1 VADATPMLAR
11 LHPYTHTRLHTCTL
25 TRLHAKKGDD
35 GMLRFVRLRFEA
47 EVTNDGTLPRFF
59 GPTLRGA
66 LGLNF
71 RKMVCVTH
79 LDDCSQCILRF
90 QCPYTRFFEPFAP
103 ADHPFAKRLVQMPR
117 PFSLQVPP
125 PSNSPVTF
133 KVGDAFSFGMT
144 IWHQAENLL
153 PYLIVAVQRTLAN
166 GIGKGLKA
174 SLVRVVAGSGEDE
187 MEVFSAREGIIVTS
201 LPSVSAGEILA
212 STKEKVSRLIVRFVT
227 PTRIDLSGKLQN
239 PVTFSALVKGANE
252 RGRALFWAYER
263 TEPPWDGKVLV
274 ETARKV
280 EMTDGEQVWLDLQRF
295 SRRQQESLKVGGV
308 IGWTEFEGE
317 DLSPFLPL
325 LKLMEW
331 VHVGK
336 LGTMGLGQI
345 VVEAS

>member
-1 VADATPMLAR
+1 
-11 LHPYTHTRLHTCTL
+11 
-25 TRLHAKKGDD
+25 
-35 GMLRFVRLRFEA
+35 
-47 EVTNDGTLPRFF
+47 
-59 GPTLRGA
+59 
-66 LGLNF
+66 
-71 RKMVCVTH
+71 
-79 LDDCSQCILRF
+79 
-90 QCPYTRFFEPFAP
+90 
-103 ADHPFAKRLVQMPR
+103 
-117 PFSLQVPP
+117 
-125 PSNSPVTF
+125 
-133 KVGDAFSFGMT
+133 
-144 IWHQAENLL
+144 
-153 PYLIVAVQRTLAN
+153 
-166 GIGKGLKA
+166 
-174 SLVRVVAGSGEDE
+174 
-187 MEVFSAREGIIVTS
+187 
-201 LPSVSAGEILA
+201 
-212 STKEKVSRLIVRFVT
+212 VT

-274 ETARKV
+274 ENARKV

-295 SRRQQESLKVGGV
+295 SRRQQERLKVGGV